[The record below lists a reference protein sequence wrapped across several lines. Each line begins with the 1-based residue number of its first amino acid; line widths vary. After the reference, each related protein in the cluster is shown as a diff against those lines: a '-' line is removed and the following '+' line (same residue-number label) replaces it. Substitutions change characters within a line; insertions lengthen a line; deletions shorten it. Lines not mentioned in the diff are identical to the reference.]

1 MSHTLDFKS
10 WGSNKDAGSNWSGE
24 AQSPLAQTITA
35 CRMTFGSERK
45 HLFTKQYP
53 RQLLKLS
60 PRPSIS
66 ERRSSHPPPQSFF
79 LLYKL
84 RLRDKRLPPPSQ
96 PAAH

>member
-10 WGSNKDAGSNWSGE
+10 WGSNKDAGSDRSGE
-24 AQSPLAQTITA
+24 IQSPLAQTTA
-35 CRMTFGSERK
+35 TCWMTFGSERK
-45 HLFTKQYP
+45 HLFAKQYP

-60 PRPSIS
+60 LSPSIS
-66 ERRSSHPPPQSFF
+66 ERRSSPPPKSFF

-84 RLRDKRLPPPSQ
+84 RRRDKRLPPPCQ